1 MALSAQLES
10 AGFQAER
17 LDTTATVNFK
27 KVKKWKVTS
36 IHLDVRGK
44 VPRGDQATWEK
55 ATAAAQKGC
64 PISQLLKTTIT
75 MNAKLEV

>member
-1 MALSAQLES
+1 MQYQLPAHYNRLVPGRAWDNKEGAFTMALSAQLES

-36 IHLDVRGK
+36 IHL
-44 VPRGDQATWEK
+44 
-55 ATAAAQKGC
+55 
-64 PISQLLKTTIT
+64 
-75 MNAKLEV
+75 